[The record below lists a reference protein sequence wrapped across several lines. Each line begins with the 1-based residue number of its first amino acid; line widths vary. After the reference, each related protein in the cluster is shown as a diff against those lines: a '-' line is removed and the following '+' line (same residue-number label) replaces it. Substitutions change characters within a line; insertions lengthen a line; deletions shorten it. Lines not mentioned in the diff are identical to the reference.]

1 MLKRPTAVNLEN
13 DSKTTRK
20 KDENNTKKKGNQ
32 NEENSREKAAM
43 LYWVRG
49 CLSRGKGGAVSRPHQ
64 RVEEAE
70 KQQCPT
76 GDAGVSPAVNCP
88 VCAGVSGC
96 AGVPA
101 C

>member
-20 KDENNTKKKGNQ
+20 RLEKKTKTTRRKKVIKTKKIA
-32 NEENSREKAAM
+32 EK
-43 LYWVRG
+43 
-49 CLSRGKGGAVSRPHQ
+49 
-64 RVEEAE
+64 
-70 KQQCPT
+70 KQQCST

-88 VCAGVSGC
+88 VCAGVSGY